1 MINDIKELEVG
12 EKATNEQLDQKIREK
27 LGIGFS
33 EMTEALCLS
42 VKERAVELVEEIAN
56 IAPNGDYGKLI
67 EDKEL
72 MAKFLQ
78 EEAAKPENWII
89 QFIETKKKDSG
100 LIEFVFFNK
109 TVDDGDIFKGF
120 VFVGKSGKIRHAFA
134 QIQS

>member
-67 EDKEL
+67 EDKDL